1 MTLRRSRTAS
11 SQSVAPSAGAAEP
24 TTTTP
29 CDVQSAGPPV
39 RMQPLRELSSSK
51 ISRNAKRGTRA
62 AQGGFIVV
70 ADVKRPPRCAAGQ
83 PTQSVLIP
91 ETRDHAATQAVCTGS
106 AATFLTHPVFYPVVG
121 GLGRG
126 CRGNNAPHRCC
137 LPWVRVPLCGR
148 GFRDSSK
155 MFDHEGSPRLTL
167 RVNYYSLPLNY
178 ASLPLLQEKSG
189 HESECMAGTKPNA
202 NERKRE
208 WGKVQDCR
216 YFLFF

>member
-1 MTLRRSRTAS
+1 MQPSPQLRPLRR
-11 SQSVAPSAGAAEP
+11 APSW
-24 TTTTP
+24 TP
-29 CDVQSAGPPV
+29 VS
-39 RMQPLRELSSSK
+39 MQPLRELSSSK

-91 ETRDHAATQAVCTGS
+91 ETRDHAATQAVYTGS
-106 AATFLTHPVFYPVVG
+106 AASFLTHPVFYPVVG

-126 CRGNNAPHRCC
+126 CRGHNAPHRCC

-148 GFRDSSK
+148 GFRDSTK
-155 MFDHEGSPRLTL
+155 MFDQEGSPRFTL
-167 RVNYYSLPLNY
+167 RVNYYSLPLNS

-189 HESECMAGTKPNA
+189 HE
-202 NERKRE
+202 
-208 WGKVQDCR
+208 
-216 YFLFF
+216 